1 MRWDREKLPE
11 PNLHVCG
18 EDDTKIM
25 VYNMRRWPRKGGSK
39 NLEQERL
46 RNTSL
51 KEELWTLDQITQV
64 MPMIIFISHTLNFSS
79 KPPTTVTSFLKLS

>member
-25 VYNMRRWPRKGGSK
+25 VYNIRRWPKERRSK
-39 NLEQERL
+39 NLEQKKIKKHIAKR
-46 RNTSL
+46 RTPDS
-51 KEELWTLDQITQV
+51 
-64 MPMIIFISHTLNFSS
+64 
-79 KPPTTVTSFLKLS
+79 